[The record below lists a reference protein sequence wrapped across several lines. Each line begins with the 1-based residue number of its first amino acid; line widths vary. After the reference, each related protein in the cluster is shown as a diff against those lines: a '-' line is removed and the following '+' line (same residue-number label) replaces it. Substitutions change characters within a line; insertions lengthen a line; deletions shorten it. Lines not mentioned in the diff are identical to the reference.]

1 MSFNEQE
8 MKFLRLALDPG
19 AHEGEID
26 NATAK
31 LIQSLRVRLA
41 KPEDFEKKTS
51 QSSPGG
57 QSSPGAK
64 QSNSGVDWGAT
75 KFNFGKMR
83 GQAIQDATPD
93 YLLWCYDW
101 INNNED
107 EGLKDRYKNVAL
119 AIGKYL
125 NL

>member
-1 MSFNEQE
+1 MFNEQE

-26 NATAK
+26 NAAAK
-31 LIQSLRVRLA
+31 LISSLRVRLA
-41 KPEDFEKKTS
+41 KPEDFIIKTS
-51 QSSPGG
+51 KTSPGG
-57 QSSPGAK
+57 QPSPGAK
-64 QSNSGVDWGAT
+64 QTSSVNWGET

-107 EGLKDRYKNVAL
+107 DGLRERYKNVAL

>member
-1 MSFNEQE
+1 VTFNDQE

-41 KPEDFEKKTS
+41 KPEDFESAKFTPGREAPRQE
-51 QSSPGG
+51 QS
-57 QSSPGAK
+57 K
-64 QSNSGVDWGAT
+64 QTSGVNWGET

-107 EGLKDRYKNVAL
+107 EDLKNRYKNVAL

>member
-1 MSFNEQE
+1 MSFTEKE

-19 AHEGEID
+19 ALEGEIE
-26 NATAK
+26 NAAFA

-41 KPEDFEKKTS
+41 KPEDFVTKTS
-51 QSSPGG
+51 QTPPGG
-57 QSSPGAK
+57 QPPPGAK
-64 QSNSGVDWGAT
+64 QTSGVNWGET

-101 INNNED
+101 INNNDD
-107 EGLKDRYKNVAL
+107 EGLKERYKNVAL